1 MATVHTPSPS
11 AITERDERALELLR
25 QLGAETSATARQ
37 SLLDEVVVMH
47 LDLCEALAR
56 RYANRGLD
64 LDDLIQVARVGLI
77 CAVQRFRPDAGA
89 FVPFAVATI
98 TGEIKRHFRAGWM
111 VRPPRRLQELRPDDA
126 EGGGRAS
133 GERETLAL
141 AFRPISL
148 DAPTG
153 ADDGGPGLQLPATD
167 HDLDLIPDLITLNSA
182 MRRLSP
188 VERRVLHLRFVD
200 DLPQA
205 EIGRLV
211 GVSQMQVSRILARVL
226 GELRDEMEPAAA

>member
-1 MATVHTPSPS
+1 MATVHTPLQS
-11 AITERDERALELLR
+11 ALAESDERAHELLR
-25 QLGAETSATARQ
+25 QLRTETCETARR
-37 SLLDEVVVMH
+37 SLLDQVVMMH

-64 LDDLIQVARVGLI
+64 LDDLIQVARVGLV
-77 CAVQRFRPDAGA
+77 CAVQRFRPEAGS

-111 VRPPRRLQELRPDDA
+111 VRPPRRLQELRPDA
-126 EGGGRAS
+126 
-133 GERETLAL
+133 GEREKLAL

-153 ADDGGPGLQLPATD
+153 THEGAPGLQLPATD
-167 HDLDLIPDLITLNSA
+167 RDLELIPDLITLNSA
-182 MRRLSP
+182 MRRLSQ
-188 VERRVLHLRFVD
+188 VERRVLQLRFVD
-200 DLPQA
+200 DLSQA

-226 GELRDEMEPAAA
+226 GDLRDEMEPAAA

>member
-1 MATVHTPSPS
+1 MATVHTLATP
-11 AITERDERALELLR
+11 AITERDKRAVELLR
-25 QLGAETSATARQ
+25 RLGAETSDTARQ
-37 SLLDEVVVMH
+37 SLLDEVVMMH

-77 CAVQRFRPDAGA
+77 YAVQRFRPEAGS

-126 EGGGRAS
+126 SGGGNGA
-133 GERETLAL
+133 GVRETLAL

-153 ADDGGPGLQLPATD
+153 TDDSAPGLQLPATD
-167 HDLDLIPDLITLNSA
+167 HDLELIPDLITLNSA

-205 EIGRLV
+205 EIGRRV
-211 GVSQMQVSRILARVL
+211 GVSQMQVSRILSRVL

>member
-1 MATVHTPSPS
+1 MAPVTTPIDAP
-11 AITERDERALELLR
+11 AGHDDRTLELLR
-25 QLGAETSATARQ
+25 RLAAATSDTVRQ

-47 LDLCEALAR
+47 LGLCEALAR

-77 CAVQRFRPDAGA
+77 CAVQRFRPEAGT

-111 VRPPRRLQELRPDDA
+111 VRPPRRLQELRPDDTA
-126 EGGGRAS
+126 GS
-133 GERETLAL
+133 GKGACERETLAL

-153 ADDGGPGLQLPATD
+153 NDDGAPGLQLPAID
-167 HDLDLIPDLITLNSA
+167 HDLELIPDLITLNSA
-182 MRRLSP
+182 MRRLGSL
-188 VERRVLHLRFVD
+188 ERRVLHLRFVD

-205 EIGRLV
+205 EIGRRV